1 MWNDGFKD
9 NETQS
14 TKTHEQGFCKNA
26 FERILMKR
34 RHYLISLFWGL
45 ILLTSCSPANES
57 SVQQEEKKPVPVR
70 VMEIKDRDLAVVV
83 AAVGRLAPNREV
95 TLSAELGGVV
105 ESYSADIGD
114 RVESG
119 ETLVSI
125 DGTDYRLALKEANA
139 NLEVAQIRLHAA
151 KNSFERTKSL
161 LPRKVITP
169 DAFDKSE
176 MDYKSSR
183 VTVVRV
189 KVLVDIARERLNKTR
204 IRAPFSGLIASR
216 KVEIGQ
222 IVGTGQP
229 LMTLVD
235 LDPVRVLI
243 HLPEKDYI
251 HLDRDDPVAVAIEAS
266 PKSVFKGRIDRIG
279 IKADER
285 TNTFD
290 VAILVDNPDLFLKA
304 GMTARVRVTTAVI
317 PGVIMIPQSAVLY
330 RKDRKEVFVAGPDQK
345 AEVREIELGRSEGA
359 LVQVLKG
366 LIAGDRLVVTGGP
379 YLKAGD
385 RIMISA
391 SKQAGTL

>member
-1 MWNDGFKD
+1 MLCP
-9 NETQS
+9 
-14 TKTHEQGFCKNA
+14 KTHEHKFCNDASEKI
-26 FERILMKR
+26 FMKR
-34 RHYLISLFWGL
+34 LHYLISLFVCL
-45 ILLTSCSPANES
+45 NLLTSCSPTNES
-57 SVQQEEKKPVPVR
+57 SVQEEEKKPVPVR
-70 VMEIKDRDLAVVV
+70 VMEVKNRDLPVVV

-105 ESYSADIGD
+105 KSYSADIGD

-119 ETLVSI
+119 QTLVSI
-125 DGTDYRLALKEANA
+125 DPTDYRLALKETKA
-139 NLEVAQIRLHAA
+139 NLEVAQVRLDAA
-151 KNSFERTKSL
+151 KKSFERTKNL
-161 LPRKVITP
+161 LPRKIIAQ

-183 VTVVRV
+183 ATVARV
-189 KVLVDIARERLNKTR
+189 KTLVDIARERLNKTR

-229 LMTLVD
+229 LMALVD
-235 LDPVRVLI
+235 LDSVRVLI
-243 HLPEKDYI
+243 HLPERDYV
-251 HLDRDDPVAVAIEAS
+251 HLDRDDPITVAIEAS
-266 PKSVFKGRIDRIG
+266 PESVFKGRIDRIG

-290 VAILVDNPDLFLKA
+290 VEILVDNPDLFLKA

-330 RKDRKEVFVAGPDQK
+330 RQDRREVFVAGPDQK

-359 LVQVLKG
+359 LVQILKG
-366 LIAGDRLVVTGGP
+366 LVPGDRLVVTGGQ
-379 YLKAGD
+379 YLKSGD

-391 SKQAGTL
+391 KKQAGTL

>member
-1 MWNDGFKD
+1 
-9 NETQS
+9 
-14 TKTHEQGFCKNA
+14 
-26 FERILMKR
+26 MKR
-34 RHYLISLFWGL
+34 LHYLISLFVCL
-45 ILLTSCSPANES
+45 ILLTSCSPTNES
-57 SVQQEEKKPVPVR
+57 AVQEEEKKPVPVR
-70 VMEIKDRDLAVVV
+70 VMEVKNRDLPVVV
-83 AAVGRLAPNREV
+83 AAVGRLGPNREV

-119 ETLVSI
+119 QTLVSI
-125 DGTDYRLALKEANA
+125 DPTDYRLALKETEA
-139 NLEVAQIRLHAA
+139 NLEVAQVRLDAA
-151 KNSFERTKSL
+151 KKSFERTKKL
-161 LPRKVITP
+161 LPRKIITP

-183 VTVVRV
+183 ATVARV
-189 KVLVDIARERLNKTR
+189 KTLVDIARERLNKTR

-229 LMTLVD
+229 LMALVD
-235 LDPVRVLI
+235 LDSVRVLI
-243 HLPEKDYI
+243 HLPERDYV
-251 HLDRDDPVAVAIEAS
+251 HLDRDDPITVAIEAS
-266 PKSVFKGRIDRIG
+266 PESVFKGRIDRIG

-290 VAILVDNPDLFLKA
+290 VEILVDNPDLFLKA

-317 PGVIMIPQSAVLY
+317 PSVIMIPQSAVLY
-330 RKDRKEVFVAGPDQK
+330 RQNRREVFVAGPDQK

-359 LVQVLKG
+359 LVQILKG
-366 LIAGDRLVVTGGP
+366 LVPGDRLVVTGGQ
-379 YLKAGD
+379 YLKSGD

-391 SKQAGTL
+391 KKQAGTL

>member
-1 MWNDGFKD
+1 
-9 NETQS
+9 
-14 TKTHEQGFCKNA
+14 
-26 FERILMKR
+26 MKR
-34 RHYLISLFWGL
+34 LHYLISLFVCL
-45 ILLTSCSPANES
+45 NLLTSCSPTNES
-57 SVQQEEKKPVPVR
+57 SVQEEEKKPVPVR
-70 VMEIKDRDLAVVV
+70 VMEVKNRDLPVVV

-119 ETLVSI
+119 QTLVSI
-125 DGTDYRLALKEANA
+125 DPTDYRLALKETKA
-139 NLEVAQIRLHAA
+139 NLEVAQVRLDAA
-151 KNSFERTKSL
+151 KKSFERTKKL
-161 LPRKVITP
+161 LPRKIITP

-183 VTVVRV
+183 ATVARV
-189 KVLVDIARERLNKTR
+189 KTLVDIARERLNKTR

-229 LMTLVD
+229 LMALVD
-235 LDPVRVLI
+235 LDSVRVLI
-243 HLPEKDYI
+243 HLPERDYV
-251 HLDRDDPVAVAIEAS
+251 HLDRDDPITVAIEAS
-266 PKSVFKGRIDRIG
+266 PESVFKGRIDRIG

-290 VAILVDNPDLFLKA
+290 VEILVDNPDLFLKA

-317 PGVIMIPQSAVLY
+317 PSVIMIPQSAVLY
-330 RKDRKEVFVAGPDQK
+330 RQNRREVFVAGPDQK

-359 LVQVLKG
+359 LVQILKG
-366 LIAGDRLVVTGGP
+366 LVPGDRLVVTGGQ
-379 YLKAGD
+379 YLKSGD

-391 SKQAGTL
+391 KKQAGTL

>member
-1 MWNDGFKD
+1 
-9 NETQS
+9 
-14 TKTHEQGFCKNA
+14 
-26 FERILMKR
+26 MKR
-34 RHYLISLFWGL
+34 RCNLISLIVCL
-45 ILLTSCSPANES
+45 VLLSSCSPTNES
-57 SVQQEEKKPVPVR
+57 SVQQEEKPVPVR
-70 VMEIKDRDLAVVV
+70 VLEITSRDLPVVV

-105 ESYSADIGD
+105 KSYSANIGD

-119 ETLVSI
+119 QTLVII
-125 DGTDYRLALKEANA
+125 DQTDYRLALKEAEA
-139 NLEVAQIRLHAA
+139 NLEVAQVRLDAS
-151 KNSFERTKSL
+151 KKSFERTKNL

-183 VTVVRV
+183 ATVARV
-189 KVLVDIARERLNKTR
+189 KTLVDIAGERLKKTR

-222 IVGTGQP
+222 FVGTGQP

-235 LDPVRVLI
+235 LDAVRVLI
-243 HLPEKDYI
+243 HLTERDYV
-251 HLDRDDPVAVAIEAS
+251 HLDRSDPLTVAMEAS
-266 PKSVFKGRIDRIG
+266 PESVFKGRIDRIG

-290 VAILVDNPDLFLKA
+290 VEILVDNPNLFLKA

-317 PGVIMIPQSAVLY
+317 PGAIMIPQSAVLY
-330 RKDRKEVFVAGPDQK
+330 RQDRREVFVAGSDQK

-359 LVQVLKG
+359 VVQVLKG
-366 LIAGDRLVVTGGP
+366 LIAGDRLVVTGGH
-379 YLKAGD
+379 YLKSGD
-385 RIMISA
+385 RIMISD

>member
-1 MWNDGFKD
+1 M
-9 NETQS
+9 
-14 TKTHEQGFCKNA
+14 
-26 FERILMKR
+26 
-34 RHYLISLFWGL
+34 ISLFWGL